1 MRDYLT
7 DPITSD
13 VVAALIVAG
22 ILGLC
27 GWLAAHVKAE
37 RKQNEEDAA
46 KRDAAERQAAEKRAA
61 ARRKVA
67 RERRER
73 RGEVRAYL
81 EEDLVPTLRRAG
93 VTAGGPGAVG
103 PVHDLAEIRRLLE
116 RLRRDDVQA
125 IHAERYGEMM
135 GEFREK
141 QKQELLASPQLNALD
156 GPAVISPHEGAQ
168 IRARLGE
175 LADSVDDVQLQD
187 RLHALELALDTDEWQ
202 RLDSTVGTTVSA
214 LTQVVTGL
222 VDGYEMMSGLQQNA
236 LGAADAEL
244 DAMRRLAVLRKD
256 IGGRAAQVVERLA
269 QLERADPA
277 GSSNAPVVGD

>member
-81 EEDLVPTLRRAG
+81 EEDLFPTLRRAG
-93 VTAGGPGAVG
+93 VTAGGPGQSG
-103 PVHDLAEIRRLLE
+103 
-116 RLRRDDVQA
+116 QC
-125 IHAERYGEMM
+125 
-135 GEFREK
+135 
-141 QKQELLASPQLNALD
+141 
-156 GPAVISPHEGAQ
+156 
-168 IRARLGE
+168 
-175 LADSVDDVQLQD
+175 
-187 RLHALELALDTDEWQ
+187 
-202 RLDSTVGTTVSA
+202 TT
-214 LTQVVTGL
+214 
-222 VDGYEMMSGLQQNA
+222 
-236 LGAADAEL
+236 
-244 DAMRRLAVLRKD
+244 
-256 IGGRAAQVVERLA
+256 
-269 QLERADPA
+269 
-277 GSSNAPVVGD
+277 